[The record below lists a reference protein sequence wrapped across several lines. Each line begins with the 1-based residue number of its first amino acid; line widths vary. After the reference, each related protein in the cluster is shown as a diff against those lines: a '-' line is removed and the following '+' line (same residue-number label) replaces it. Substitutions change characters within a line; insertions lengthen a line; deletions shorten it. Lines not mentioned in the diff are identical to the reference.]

1 MTQQLLETQESVVQI
16 QIEEIQEQK
25 KAQQAILKQKEEM
38 TLQSEEHEKE
48 YQKLRISLEKRK
60 SQQESISE
68 QLQSQLDN
76 QLLESMYKED
86 RQKATRT

>member
-1 MTQQLLETQESVVQI
+1 MQLLETQESVVQI

-68 QLQSQLDN
+68 QLQSQLIISCLS
-76 QLLESMYKED
+76 QCIK
-86 RQKATRT
+86 RTGKKATRT